1 MSRPACVRGHNGC
14 MTDAT
19 PEQPHQQPLH
29 EPPAPVGEPEV
40 HGLGPA
46 AAAPLPPPLSRG
58 ARIASV
64 VAVWAVALVLGVLI
78 GAVSQPDQYA
88 AWLSLALAVCVLL
101 AFVAQ
106 LATQHKDGFVDR
118 LAATL
123 TGCFVVLGVT
133 GAILGSIALSA

>member
-1 MSRPACVRGHNGC
+1 MSLPRCVEGHNGC

-19 PEQPHQQPLH
+19 PEQPLH
-29 EPPAPVGEPEV
+29 EPPAPLGEEPEV

-64 VAVWAVALVLGVLI
+64 IAVWAVALVLGVLI
-78 GAVSQPDQYA
+78 GTVSQPDQYA

-133 GAILGSIALSA
+133 GAILGAIALSA